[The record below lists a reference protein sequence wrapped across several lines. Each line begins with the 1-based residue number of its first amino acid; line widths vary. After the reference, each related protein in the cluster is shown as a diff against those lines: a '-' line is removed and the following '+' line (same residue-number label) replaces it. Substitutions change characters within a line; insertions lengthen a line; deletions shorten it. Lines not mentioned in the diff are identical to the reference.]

1 MLAEWREFEHLRRQ
15 PWNPSVAIILY
26 RDGRTITEAKSELSD
41 AHSPGFDS
49 TAFCK
54 PTALKPRCRCSIDRC
69 VPSPE
74 RAKNAPFMPV
84 YSICTPQSDTARSA
98 LGGIVNKGVN
108 ELERVSVQ
116 LAELDKTL
124 AKQSL
129 KSHELSG

>member
-1 MLAEWREFEHLRRQ
+1 
-15 PWNPSVAIILY
+15 
-26 RDGRTITEAKSELSD
+26 
-41 AHSPGFDS
+41 
-49 TAFCK
+49 
-54 PTALKPRCRCSIDRC
+54 
-69 VPSPE
+69 
-74 RAKNAPFMPV
+74 MPV

-129 KSHELSG
+129 KNHELSG